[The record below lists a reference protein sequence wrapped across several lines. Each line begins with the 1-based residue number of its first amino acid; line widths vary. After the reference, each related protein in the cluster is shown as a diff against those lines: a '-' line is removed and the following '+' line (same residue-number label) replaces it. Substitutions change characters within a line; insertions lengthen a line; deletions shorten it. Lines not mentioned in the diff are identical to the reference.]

1 MIEKAAALQ
10 KCSVIAVVKADAYGH
25 GAALTAQ
32 HLVERCGCSCFAV
45 ATLEEAVKLRKVFV
59 LDHSGSPLQSK
70 QPFVRIMVLGP
81 PINYPRCFDTYFHY
95 GIEVMVSSPEVANA
109 LLRWSLDDDGRRLR
123 QVESAA
129 LERKEEVLLQMP
141 ANSGGVALRSAMLQP
156 NKEEEEVEKVDGVD
170 VDYVSSLNLPVVGS
184 SLSAQKNTCI
194 LQRMSSV
201 EPDIAAGDIIT
212 TTRVEKEHISDEN
225 CNHLLETTAI
235 SKPIP
240 KIGYSATLS
249 QTSGEHLALEVKSIL
264 LNQAELKKNQMKTI
278 CETSANSSRVP
289 SRIQSR
295 SNSPGV
301 DGNHVKVKS
310 ETSSNSL
317 KNHGHSPTEEIIGSN
332 RRPQTLSGVSRFKG
346 IEDVARNSRN
356 RAVCY
361 QQKNEQNEGIGPVG
375 KSETT
380 FKSQVRRKLR
390 WHALID
396 SGMGRLGFKT
406 DDSPTTLSIIKHLV
420 DADVIQNAP
429 VEFFGMCTHMAEA
442 VEGSKYTQSQ
452 MQKFVDILNEVRKAG
467 ITVQTLS
474 SDNSS
479 ALLTKS
485 LSHFNPSILDQP
497 TVDTRGFVRCGGGI
511 YGQRSFTQLRAVS
524 SLSARVRHV
533 SIMNPGDTVGYD
545 RAYVAYSRTR
555 IATLSIGFADGYP
568 RDLGN
573 NVGRVSIRGMI
584 FPIAGNVCMDMLMVD
599 LGEVEDGNDHYN
611 GSLVQVGDEAILWG
625 PDESSSN
632 NGLIQLSDLASTLK
646 TTQSALTCGLNIE
659 RVERKLVE

>member
-1 MIEKAAALQ
+1 MSISSEQPTTKDESGYARAQHKISLSAIRHNYCIIEKAAALQ

-156 NKEEEEVEKVDGVD
+156 NKEEEEVEKVNGVD
-170 VDYVSSLNLPVVGS
+170 VDNASSLNLPVVGS
-184 SLSAQKNTCI
+184 SLSAQNNTCI
-194 LQRMSSV
+194 LQRMSSE
-201 EPDIAAGDIIT
+201 EPDAAAGDIIT
-212 TTRVEKEHISDEN
+212 TTCVENEHISNEN
-225 CNHLLETTAI
+225 CSHSLDTTAI

-264 LNQAELKKNQMKTI
+264 LNQAELKKTQMKTI

-301 DGNHVKVKS
+301 EGNHVKVKS
-310 ETSSNSL
+310 ESSSNSIQ
-317 KNHGHSPTEEIIGSN
+317 NHGHSLAKEIIGSN
-332 RRPQTLSGVSRFKG
+332 RHPQTLSGVSRFKG

-361 QQKNEQNEGIGPVG
+361 QQKNEQSGQSPI
-375 KSETT
+375 
-380 FKSQVRRKLR
+380 RRKLR

-406 DDSPTTLSIIKHLV
+406 DDSPRTLSVIKRLV

-467 ITVQTLS
+467 IPVQTLS

-485 LSHFNPSILDQP
+485 LNHFNPSILDQP

-545 RAYVAYSRTR
+545 RAYVAHSRTR

-573 NVGRVSIRGMI
+573 NVGRVSIR
-584 FPIAGNVCMDMLMVD
+584 
-599 LGEVEDGNDHYN
+599 
-611 GSLVQVGDEAILWG
+611 
-625 PDESSSN
+625 
-632 NGLIQLSDLASTLK
+632 
-646 TTQSALTCGLNIE
+646 
-659 RVERKLVE
+659 